1 MIWIVLYVLGGLV
14 TFTFFLRTEFWRSA
28 VRNDPPLIIGLGFL
42 FFLTSILI
50 SWPLGSLAWVIG
62 KIAEKVQG

>member
-1 MIWIVLYVLGGLV
+1 MIWIVLHVLGGLV
-14 TFTFFLRTEFWRSA
+14 TFTFFLRTEFWRSM

-42 FFLTSILI
+42 WFLATII
-50 SWPLGSLAWVIG
+50 ITWPLGVLAWVIG